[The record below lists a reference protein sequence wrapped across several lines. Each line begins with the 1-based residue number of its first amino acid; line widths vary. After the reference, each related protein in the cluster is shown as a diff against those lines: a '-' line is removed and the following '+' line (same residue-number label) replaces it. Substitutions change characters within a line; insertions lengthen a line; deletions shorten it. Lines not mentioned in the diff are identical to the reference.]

1 MATDYSMNLKAKLDT
16 SDVQQKLQQ
25 LGQTGDM
32 ATSQLEQSVKK
43 LEGAVKDLTNSW
55 KTASKE
61 AQQTGIQMQKLLRGG
76 GAMLVGGMIN
86 RLGNYASATGNETG
100 AQIANLAGN
109 MLKGAGAGAAVGGGI
124 GAAIGLTVGA
134 LDSLAEAATKSA
146 QALEGWAKEGVKN
159 IEQHFFDKITR
170 DRLKEIAGIEDKN
183 ELEDIVKNAKKTQ
196 QEREDYIQGAYGRM
210 RLAQE
215 EEKRLNNKSYL
226 GMSLPQAAAE
236 MAKDNEAK
244 DKLKMQIAQESAN
257 INQWD
262 KQARGAAALQSAAE
276 KKLEEIRQREIERV
290 KSRLDAKMAQVNAKT
305 EEQQDYDK
313 AFEQGKA
320 AAEAEQKAMEQATA
334 KPPEEF
340 LRNVG
345 QAGSALSLF
354 QRDRRLETFEKS
366 LENMTPA
373 ELMSLRDSLSG
384 KKAAAAAQVESLY
397 GTAGQTGLD
406 SDIEAA
412 KKAEFVF
419 DEIARMLDMTE
430 MGLGGLTTPSIQEQM
445 QALGS
450 EAMKG
455 YDTAGYGSLER
466 DMYNVEKETQ
476 NNTKDAASSLS
487 AIKSNI
493 NEIKNMMTQNSNKSV
508 WG

>member
-1 MATDYSMNLKAKLDT
+1 M
-16 SDVQQKLQQ
+16 
-25 LGQTGDM
+25 
-32 ATSQLEQSVKK
+32 
-43 LEGAVKDLTNSW
+43 
-55 KTASKE
+55 
-61 AQQTGIQMQKLLRGG
+61 
-76 GAMLVGGMIN
+76 
-86 RLGNYASATGNETG
+86 
-100 AQIANLAGN
+100 
-109 MLKGAGAGAAVGGGI
+109 
-124 GAAIGLTVGA
+124 
-134 LDSLAEAATKSA
+134 
-146 QALEGWAKEGVKN
+146 
-159 IEQHFFDKITR
+159 FDKITR
-170 DRLKEIAGIEDKN
+170 DRLKEIAGIENKD
-183 ELEDIVKNAKKTQ
+183 ELENIVKNAKKTQ
-196 QEREDYIQGAYGRM
+196 QDREDYIQGAYRRM

-215 EEKRLNNKSYL
+215 EENRLNNKSYV
-226 GMSLPQAAAE
+226 GMSFSQAAAE
-236 MAKDNEAK
+236 MVKDNEAK

-276 KKLEEIRQREIERV
+276 KKLEEIRQREIDRIT
-290 KSRLDAKMAQVNAKT
+290 KRLDAKMAQVKAKT
-305 EEQQDYDK
+305 EEQQSYTN

-320 AAEAEQKAMEQATA
+320 DAEAEQKSMSQATS

-397 GTAGQTGLD
+397 GAAGKSGLD

-419 DEIARMLDMTE
+419 DEIAKMLDMTE
-430 MGLGGLTTPSIQEQM
+430 MGLGGLKTPSIQEQM